1 MQYRKLGNSGM
12 YVSAI
17 ALGDRAT
24 YGETVDQDVATS
36 CVPKATDLF
45 VLHRTCGRTRS

>member
-1 MQYRKLGNSGM
+1 M

-24 YGETVDQDVATS
+24 HGETVGQDVATS
-36 CVPKATDLF
+36 CGRKATDLF